1 MSMREGVPA
10 APQPCSTADPLP
22 SSGQAGPCG
31 PSAWQGWS
39 PKDPQHAGVH
49 PRPGAGELGGVWGG
63 RLQPW
68 GWGLTLFPAPQEGT
82 LVCSSMLAGWRQ
94 GAVATFTTV
103 FQGDSYKVGAHVL
116 GLGQW
121 GAGSLVEV
129 GGHRGL

>member
-1 MSMREGVPA
+1 
-10 APQPCSTADPLP
+10 
-22 SSGQAGPCG
+22 
-31 PSAWQGWS
+31 
-39 PKDPQHAGVH
+39 
-49 PRPGAGELGGVWGG
+49 
-63 RLQPW
+63 
-68 GWGLTLFPAPQEGT
+68 
-82 LVCSSMLAGWRQ
+82 MLAGWRQ